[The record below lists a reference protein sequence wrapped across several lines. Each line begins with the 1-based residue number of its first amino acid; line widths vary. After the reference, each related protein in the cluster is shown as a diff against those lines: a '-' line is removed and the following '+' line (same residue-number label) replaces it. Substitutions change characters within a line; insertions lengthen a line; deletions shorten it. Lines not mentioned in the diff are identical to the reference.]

1 MNSTYKSKAL
11 TTVLALFLGSLGL
24 HRFYLNNIKDSWGWL
39 HAACLPASALLL
51 VLHPEWPLLAYG
63 APMAVSLL
71 VASLETFYIGLMAD
85 EKWDARYNAESDLKT
100 NSRWPIPLMMVL
112 NLFYGATLLL
122 TVIAR
127 AFDLMLTG
135 GAYG

>member
-24 HRFYLNNIKDSWGWL
+24 HRFYLNSIKDSWGWL

>member
-24 HRFYLNNIKDSWGWL
+24 HRFYLNGIKDSRGWL

-63 APMAVSLL
+63 APMIVSLL

-85 EKWDARYNAESDLKT
+85 EKWDAKYNAESDLKT

>member
-11 TTVLALFLGSLGL
+11 TTVLALFLGALGL
-24 HRFYLNNIKDSWGWL
+24 HRFYLNGIKDSWGWL
-39 HAACLPASALLL
+39 HVASLPASALLL
-51 VLHPEWPLLAYG
+51 VLHPEWPLLAFG
-63 APMAVSLL
+63 APMAASLL

-85 EKWDARYNAESDLKT
+85 EKWDAKYNEESDLKT
-100 NSRWPIPLMMVL
+100 NSRWPIPAMMVL

-127 AFDLMLTG
+127 TFDLMLTG

>member
-1 MNSTYKSKAL
+1 MTSTFKSKAL
-11 TTVLALFLGSLGL
+11 TTLLALFLGALGL
-24 HRFYLNNIKDSWGWL
+24 HRFYLNGIKDSWGWL
-39 HAACLPASALLL
+39 HAASLPASGLLL
-51 VLHPEWPLLAYG
+51 TLHPEWPLLAYA
-63 APMAVSLL
+63 APMTFSLL
-71 VASLETFYIGLMAD
+71 VASLETFFIGLMPD
-85 EKWDARYNAESDLKT
+85 EQWDAKYNAESDLKT
-100 NSRWPIPLMMVL
+100 DSRWPIPAMMVL

>member
-1 MNSTYKSKAL
+1 MNSSFKSKSLA
-11 TTVLALFLGSLGL
+11 TVLALALGGAGL
-24 HRFYLNNIKDSWGWL
+24 HRFYLHGMKDRWGWL
-39 HAACLPASALLL
+39 HAASLPASALLYA
-51 VLHPEWPLLAYG
+51 LHPDWPLLAY
-63 APMAVSLL
+63 ASPAVISLL
-71 VASLETFYIGLMAD
+71 VASIATFLIGLTPD
-85 EKWDARYNAESDLKT
+85 EKWDEKYNADVEQKT
-100 NSRWPIPLMMVL
+100 DSQWPIPLMMVL